1 MFGWEL
7 PPSNSGGLGT
17 ASAGIATALSLLD
30 FDLTFVL
37 PTRVPISDFPFK
49 VIFADELE
57 GSIKDDGK
65 LISAYARP
73 GEEHLR
79 DEAYTRPGEE
89 HFRDDLTGRVFR
101 YAENAS
107 RVALTFPHDVI
118 HAHDWLSFGAGI
130 SAKRASRAPLVVHV
144 HATEFD
150 RTGGHSEHPTIAAV
164 EADGLSNAD
173 SIIAVSQYTKNIVC
187 ERYNID
193 DEKVS
198 VVHNGYDSSEI
209 AFTTNQSFD
218 WLKKIGFK
226 IVLFVGRI
234 TLQKGPEYFI
244 RAAVRTLEHYPKV
257 IFLVA
262 GSGDMEPAM
271 IREAARAGISER
283 VLFSGFVR
291 GEELASLYK
300 SADLYVMPSVSEPF
314 GITALEAAAAG
325 VPVIISKQSGVSE
338 VLKHAIAVDFWD
350 TEELAAKII
359 AVLTHAPLA
368 NVIRRNTFVEAIS
381 STWRK
386 AASSISRLYRKLI
399 SRKS

>member
-1 MFGWEL
+1 
-7 PPSNSGGLGT
+7 
-17 ASAGIATALSLLD
+17 
-30 FDLTFVL
+30 
-37 PTRVPISDFPFK
+37 
-49 VIFADELE
+49 
-57 GSIKDDGK
+57 
-65 LISAYARP
+65 
-73 GEEHLR
+73 
-79 DEAYTRPGEE
+79 TRPGEE